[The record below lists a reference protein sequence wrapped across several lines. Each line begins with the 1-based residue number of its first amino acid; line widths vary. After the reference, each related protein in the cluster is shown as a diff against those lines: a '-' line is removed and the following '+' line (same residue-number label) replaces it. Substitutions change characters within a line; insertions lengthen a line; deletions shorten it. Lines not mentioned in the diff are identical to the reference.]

1 MKEEWKNIEGY
12 DIYEISNFG
21 QVRTKEHKDACNR
34 TKKTKIRKPRK
45 AHLGHLYVTLYS
57 HKTKSYKLFFI
68 HRLVALA
75 FIPNPNKLPIINHKD
90 CDPSNNRVDNLE
102 WCDWTYNN
110 TYKDAIAKR
119 NATRL
124 KNNPNG
130 ECWSKTAAKR
140 KKPIL
145 QYNLQGDLIAE
156 YPSAPDAER
165 MNVGF
170 HAGNIWMALTGKTKT
185 AHGYKWSYKL

>member
-1 MKEEWKNIEGY
+1 M
-12 DIYEISNFG
+12 
-21 QVRTKEHKDACNR
+21 
-34 TKKTKIRKPRK
+34 
-45 AHLGHLYVTLYS
+45 
-57 HKTKSYKLFFI
+57 
-68 HRLVALA
+68 ALA